1 MWKVNNYQGEQ
12 IWYEAE
18 LIEKI
23 KNICEVNMLCEGGC
37 PYLQDILELIQEN
50 EE

>member
-1 MWKVNNYQGEQ
+1 MWQTNKIGKEQ

-23 KNICEVNMLCEGGC
+23 KNICKVNMLCEGGC
-37 PYLQDILELIQEN
+37 PYLQDILNLIMEN
-50 EE
+50 EG

>member
-1 MWKVNNYQGEQ
+1 MWRVNKIGKEQ

-18 LIEKI
+18 LINKI
-23 KNICEVNMLCEGGC
+23 KEICEVNMLCEGGC

-50 EE
+50 EQ